1 MSQTYPLG
9 DFRSEYAALVGQ
21 LTGGRSFPQASGGF
35 LHGMTPD
42 NDRRWEYETAVQA
55 VPMDMGRRAIEFAA
69 PASFFGL
76 YASNYY
82 RHYQVVDDSHDM
94 KHPDPALRQAW
105 GQALASFPRHLGFSA
120 RAEDLST
127 QDVPPYDVGFIFRSL
142 ENAPEDFTL
151 MAKLRR
157 FLAHDARLFI
167 SVAFSHV
174 GSFEFDADAG
184 FRVYDEGRVKAL
196 LADFEITSWRPMES
210 ADEVANLP
218 RPFDLTVLC
227 VGAKRR

>member
-9 DFRSEYAALVGQ
+9 DFRAEYAALVGQ
-21 LTGGRSFPQASGGF
+21 LTGGRSFPQTPGGF

-42 NDRRWEYETAVQA
+42 NDRRWEYEAAVQA

-94 KHPDPALRQAW
+94 KHADPALRQAW
-105 GQALASFPRHLGFSA
+105 GRALSDFPDRLGFAA

-127 QDVPPYDVGFIFRSL
+127 QDAPPYDVGFVFRSL
-142 ENAPEDFTL
+142 ENAPDDFAL
-151 MAKLRR
+151 MAKLRHL
-157 FLAHDARLFI
+157 LAHDAGLFI
-167 SVAFSHV
+167 SVAFSHA
-174 GSFEFDADAG
+174 GPFEFDADAG
-184 FRVYDEGRVKAL
+184 FRVYDEGRVRAL
-196 LADFEITSWRPMES
+196 LAGFEITSWRPLES
-210 ADEVANLP
+210 AEEVTNLP